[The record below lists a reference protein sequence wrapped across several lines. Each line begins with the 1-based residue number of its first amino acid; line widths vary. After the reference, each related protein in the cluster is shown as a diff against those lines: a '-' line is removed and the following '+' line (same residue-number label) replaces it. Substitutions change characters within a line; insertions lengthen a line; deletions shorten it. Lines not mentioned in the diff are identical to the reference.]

1 MLVMEQLKRMFSKP
15 NVAQG
20 VVAGAH
26 SAVEIGMFYLMRPK
40 LLKVLE
46 PWTPAAVREAIRQH
60 QDLFTNVDFSAY
72 KGQAQQFAPLIQ
84 HLELDT
90 LVSWIEATRPDLVAA
105 VKNESGGEV
114 WLKNQFMMLLQKLFG

>member
-1 MLVMEQLKRMFSKP
+1 MMERLKLIFNKT

-20 VVAGAH
+20 VVA
-26 SAVEIGMFYLMRPK
+26 SAQTGVEIGLFYLMRPK
-40 LLKVLE
+40 LLKILE

-72 KGQAQQFAPLIQ
+72 KGQAQQFAGLIQ

-105 VKNESGGEV
+105 VKAEPNGEL
-114 WLKNQFMMLLQKLFG
+114 WLKNQFQTLLQKLFG